1 MKRSLRFV
9 FAVVLAGGTSL
20 ASAQIGPYGSGLSS
34 SAGLRA
40 PPPLALSSYGS
51 TMPSGTGLGY
61 TTPLLLS
68 PNGSSVWSSPGFGYA
83 TAPPLGTYGSSMSSS
98 TGLGYAAPSPLNP
111 AEVGPM
117 ANALSPTTHYPLVNC
132 HPGGC
137 SGVDGTQYTRG
148 AGNVMFGSNG
158 KICQY
163 TAPGAPL
170 VCN

>member
-9 FAVVLAGGTSL
+9 LAVVLAGSTSL
-20 ASAQIGPYGSGLSS
+20 AAAQMGLYGGNLSSGAGVSRALPLPLTPYGSSASS
-34 SAGLRA
+34 S
-40 PPPLALSSYGS
+40 P
-51 TMPSGTGLGY
+51 GLGY
-61 TTPLLLS
+61 TPTSPLGAY
-68 PNGSSVWSSPGFGYA
+68 GSSASSSPSLGFAPALPLTPYGGSSTGAGYA
-83 TAPPLGTYGSSMSSS
+83 T
-98 TGLGYAAPSPLNP
+98 PSPLNP
-111 AEVGPM
+111 GGVGPM
-117 ANALSPTTHYPLVNC
+117 PDTLSPATHYPLVSC

-158 KICQY
+158 KICQF